1 MMSIS
6 IVGKMM
12 NADFGWE
19 QLIVM
24 DCLYITTQAKAE
36 FT

>member
-1 MMSIS
+1 MMSTS

-19 QLIVM
+19 QLIAT
-24 DCLYITTQAKAE
+24 DCPYITTQVKAE
-36 FT
+36 FI